1 MAIIR
6 TFELD
11 TSDVTVNETIRRLR
25 VTGDIGCEF
34 MLQAVQKSTS
44 SSVLDKFYNFS
55 TDTFEFSFNKNH
67 NLNVQLNS
75 QTFSKSFILP
85 AGTVGGYKILLLTKP
100 NSDTE
105 ISSSIPDSSSASIS
119 RSIDQVANT
128 TVTFRWNTSNGSSYH
143 GGSPA
148 ANITS
153 ANPPGTISGTIA
165 VDAAKTLTNTASDAN
180 GFGLRMTAA
189 FSDSDDFY
197 ITHTHTVDGAVS
209 SSTEVVLDTL
219 SAVGT
224 GSLIPGTTVVGVS
237 SGSLSGT
244 PSITKID
251 TDNRKITLSSAQ
263 TFADNITL
271 TFRTTG
277 VASINNA
284 TGLSFTT
291 NLKTITENI
300 IADTNAL
307 REDGLALS
315 VTKTARTDGGTGT
328 TINLNGT
335 YGIAGGDH
343 VVLKGYNILA
353 GGIKVSSVSAS
364 EAAGSVTTDT
374 TLSDGVPQGGS
385 YTFIGSSDTV
395 ALTGAKIFITSYP
408 TSNTTVDID
417 LDNVITPGT
426 AS

>member
-6 TFELD
+6 TFEID
-11 TSDVTVNETIRRLR
+11 TSDVTVNKTIRQVK
-25 VTGDIGCEF
+25 VTGDVGCEF

-55 TDTFEFSFNKNH
+55 TDAFEFSFNKNH

-105 ISSSIPDSSSASIS
+105 ISSSVPDSSSASIS

-128 TVTFRWNTSNGSSYH
+128 TVTFRWNTSNGSSYA
-143 GGSPA
+143 SSPPA

-153 ANPPGTISGTIA
+153 ANPPGTISGTTT

-180 GFGLRMTAA
+180 GFGLRMTDA

-251 TDNRKITLSSAQ
+251 TGNRKITLSSAQ
-263 TFADNITL
+263 TFADGITL

-277 VASINNA
+277 VASISNA

-291 NLKTITENI
+291 NLKTITSNI
-300 IADTNAL
+300 ITDTSDL
-307 REDGLALS
+307 KEDGLALS
-315 VTKTARTDGGTGT
+315 VTKTVRTDASAGTAV
-328 TINLNGT
+328 NLNGT
-335 YGIAGGDH
+335 YGVAGGDF
-343 VVLKGYNILA
+343 VFIKGFNVLA
-353 GGIKVSSVSAS
+353 GGMKVESVSAS
-364 EAAGSVTTDT
+364 EAAGSIVTDT
-374 TLSDGVPQGGS
+374 SLASGVPQGTGL
-385 YTFIGSSDTV
+385 TFIGSSQTV

-417 LDNVITPGT
+417 LDNVITPGA